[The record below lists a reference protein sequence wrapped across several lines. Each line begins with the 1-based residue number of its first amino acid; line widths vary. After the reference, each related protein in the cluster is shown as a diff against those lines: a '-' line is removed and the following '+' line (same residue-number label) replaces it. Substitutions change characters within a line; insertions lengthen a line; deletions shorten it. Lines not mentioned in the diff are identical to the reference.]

1 MQNEAVVEIKKIT
14 DSADSNITV
23 VNIMKE
29 KMVAIINKN
38 YKDVCKNTDKD
49 SIDFSLNQAINYI
62 TEIEVIIECKQI
74 CLNLSF

>member
-1 MQNEAVVEIKKIT
+1 MQNEAVVEIIKIT
-14 DSADSNITV
+14 DSANSNITV

-62 TEIEVIIECKQI
+62 TEIEVK
-74 CLNLSF
+74 